1 MKINTYFFIVSR
13 SLILR
18 MRNISENQNTHFMF
32 NKFFFFENLTV
43 YEIMWK
49 KYGRAGQATAY
60 NIIWRMRVA
69 YWLTKI
75 TNTDSEYVILI
86 AFALQQRLRERASI
100 LRYMY
105 IACLVTCNVVKSIT
119 RKLSRTLEPFD
130 THSSMCL
137 QRVIILLTY

>member
-105 IACLVTCNVVKSIT
+105 IACLVTCNVVKEHYKET
-119 RKLSRTLEPFD
+119 K
-130 THSSMCL
+130 
-137 QRVIILLTY
+137 